1 MGDPERL
8 PEDTEPFPALGPAD
22 VELSDADLDR
32 QAQAKQA
39 ATEALEDGKT
49 EEAINKYTEAITIGN
64 ASALMYAKRAEL
76 LLKMKRPLA
85 CINDSGAALKLNP
98 DSAKALKTRGKAYR
112 KLCKWEESFSDLSTG
127 QKLDFDD
134 ATADVLDIV
143 SKKWKVINEKRVRK
157 RLKQEE
163 KDKKRKENEIKRRK
177 EKAKREYEK
186 QKRRDAKE
194 QARYEKMRQQAGMG
208 GMPGMPGGM
217 GGKGGMGGID
227 PNLLAGI
234 FANMKGGKGG
244 MFAKGGAPTPNDGEQ
259 EREGPKIEEMD

>member
-1 MGDPERL
+1 MGNRQL
-8 PEDTEPFPALGPAD
+8 TEDTEPFPDLGPAD

-39 ATEALEDGKT
+39 ATDALEDGKT
-49 EEAINKYTEAITIGN
+49 EEAINKYTEAIAIGN

-85 CINDSGAALKLNP
+85 CINDSDAALKLNP

-134 ATADVLDIV
+134 ATADVLDVV
-143 SKKWKVINEKRVRK
+143 SKKWKIISEKRVRK

-163 KDKKRKENEIKRRK
+163 KDKKRKENDIKRRK
-177 EKAKREYEK
+177 EKAKRDYEK
-186 QKRRDAKE
+186 QKKKDARE
-194 QARYEKMRQQAGMG
+194 QARYEKMRQQ
-208 GMPGMPGGM
+208 

-227 PNLLAGI
+227 PNLLAGL

-244 MFAKGGAPTPNDGEQ
+244 MFAKGGAPTPDANEK